1 MLTVAPK
8 PAPGRSA
15 SVMAVRSFSA
25 SRTASDRGGMR
36 RDDQEFFTAHAR
48 QHVRGAQA
56 AHHGFGDLAQR
67 RVADGGTV

>member
-1 MLTVAPK
+1 
-8 PAPGRSA
+8 
-15 SVMAVRSFSA
+15 
-25 SRTASDRGGMR
+25 MR

-56 AHHGFGDLAQR
+56 AHHRFGDLAQR